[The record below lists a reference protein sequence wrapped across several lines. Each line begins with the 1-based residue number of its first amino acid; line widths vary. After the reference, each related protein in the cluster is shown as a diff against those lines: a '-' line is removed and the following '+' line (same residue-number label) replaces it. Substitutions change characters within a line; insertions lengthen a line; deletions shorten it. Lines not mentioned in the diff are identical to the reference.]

1 MLTELVIS
9 NVAVISHAEIMLYDG
24 FNVFTG
30 ETGAGKSLIIDSIN
44 MLLGERGQKEL
55 IRFGEKKAGAEA
67 LFTVSDE
74 VKKLAEEI
82 IGEFVGNEIT
92 ISRELYEDGRN
103 VCRINGALSTVS
115 GLKQIAPLLIN
126 IHGQHDGQKLL
137 DRSSH
142 IVYIDSLAK
151 NRELLEEYREA
162 FEKRKKLASE
172 LQELRDSKSE
182 SLKKLDLLKFWVEE
196 IDAADLKP
204 GEEEELTARRDIMR
218 NSETLR
224 SGAAEAYSALY
235 GGENTAYELLSSAAA
250 RLGDCVLFD
259 NALEGISS
267 ELSEAL
273 YGVEDAA
280 RELSSYL
287 EGLDFDPAELAETE
301 ERLDLIRKLLTKYG
315 STVEEV
321 LKYADDAREEID
333 KIEFSDVHEQK
344 LEEDIKKANEKV
356 YKLAGKISDRR
367 KKAAEKLCA
376 GVLKTLKELDMG
388 NVRFEAKCEK
398 TELTATGADKIEFLV
413 ATSSSQ
419 PLKPLQNIASGGE
432 MSRICLAIKTVLS
445 DADKVPT
452 LIFDEIDTG
461 VSGRAAQKIGDKMK
475 SLGKEKQ
482 VISIT
487 HLPQIAAA
495 AKHHYLIEK
504 KLRGKD
510 FETNVKL
517 LGRDGRTEEIAR
529 IISGD
534 SITDSARAAADEML
548 KSEEQ

>member
-1 MLTELVIS
+1 MLTQLIIS
-9 NVAVISHAEIMLYDG
+9 NVAVISHAEITLFDG

-67 LFTVSDE
+67 LFTVSYE

-82 IGEFVGNEIT
+82 IGEFEGNEIT

-103 VCRINGALSTVS
+103 VCKINGSLSTVS

-137 DRSSH
+137 DKNSH
-142 IVYIDSLAK
+142 MGYIDSLAK
-151 NRELLEEYREA
+151 NRGLLEEYKKCYDERKHISAEL
-162 FEKRKKLASE
+162 EELKRLKG
-172 LQELRDSKSE
+172 E
-182 SLKKLDLLKFWVEE
+182 SLKKLDLLKYWVEE
-196 IDAADLKP
+196 IDSADLKP
-204 GEEEELTARRDIMR
+204 GEEEELSARREIMR
-218 NSETLR
+218 NSEALR
-224 SGAAEAYSALY
+224 SGAAEAYAAIY
-235 GGENTAYELLSSAAA
+235 GGENTAYELLSGAAA
-250 RLGDCVLFD
+250 RLEDCVRFD
-259 NALEGISS
+259 GALEGISS

-273 YGVEDAA
+273 YGMEDAA

-287 EGLDFDPAELAETE
+287 EGLDFDPAELDETE
-301 ERLDLIRKLLTKYG
+301 ERLDLIHRLTLKYG
-315 STVEEV
+315 GSVDEV
-321 LKYADDAREEID
+321 LKYADNAREEID
-333 KIEFSDVHEQK
+333 KIEFSDIHEKNLSEK
-344 LEEDIKKANEKV
+344 LEKADKELAELSEK
-356 YKLAGKISDRR
+356 LSENR
-367 KKAAEKLCA
+367 KKAAEKMRA

-398 TELTATGADKIEFLV
+398 TELTSTGADKIEFLV
-413 ATSSSQ
+413 ATSEAQ

-475 SLGKEKQ
+475 SLGEEKQ

-487 HLPQIAAA
+487 HLPQIAAE
-495 AKHHYLIEK
+495 AKHHFLIRKE
-504 KLRGKD
+504 LCGKD
-510 FETNVKL
+510 FETSVKEL
-517 LGRDGRTEEIAR
+517 DKNGRTEEIAR

-534 SITDSARAAADEML
+534 SISDSARAAAREML
-548 KSEEQ
+548 GGR

>member
-1 MLTELVIS
+1 
-9 NVAVISHAEIMLYDG
+9 
-24 FNVFTG
+24 
-30 ETGAGKSLIIDSIN
+30 
-44 MLLGERGQKEL
+44 
-55 IRFGEKKAGAEA
+55 
-67 LFTVSDE
+67 
-74 VKKLAEEI
+74 
-82 IGEFVGNEIT
+82 
-92 ISRELYEDGRN
+92 
-103 VCRINGALSTVS
+103 
-115 GLKQIAPLLIN
+115 
-126 IHGQHDGQKLL
+126 
-137 DRSSH
+137 
-142 IVYIDSLAK
+142 
-151 NRELLEEYREA
+151 
-162 FEKRKKLASE
+162 
-172 LQELRDSKSE
+172 
-182 SLKKLDLLKFWVEE
+182 
-196 IDAADLKP
+196 
-204 GEEEELTARRDIMR
+204 MR

-250 RLGDCVLFD
+250 RLGDCVRFD

-344 LEEDIKKANEKV
+344 LEEDIKKADEKV

-419 PLKPLQNIASGGE
+419 PLGCGQGSDAHFRRDRHGCFGQGGAENRRQNEKPRKRETGYFHHTFAADCSC
-432 MSRICLAIKTVLS
+432 RKAPLS
-445 DADKVPT
+445 D
-452 LIFDEIDTG
+452 
-461 VSGRAAQKIGDKMK
+461 
-475 SLGKEKQ
+475 
-482 VISIT
+482 
-487 HLPQIAAA
+487 
-495 AKHHYLIEK
+495 
-504 KLRGKD
+504 
-510 FETNVKL
+510 
-517 LGRDGRTEEIAR
+517 
-529 IISGD
+529 
-534 SITDSARAAADEML
+534 
-548 KSEEQ
+548 